1 MSREAGETLAFVLA
15 HEMIHSILED
25 ERQALSYAQLLLP
38 RQIVRSVTGMQVEID
53 CNASLLMA
61 MEPVMQQGEYEAD
74 ELGMLLASAAGFDLT
89 RKIRT
94 TGRSH
99 GTSRTSPLAAA
110 LWQQRGPLP
119 DADCFVRDVCD

>member
-25 ERQALSYAQLLLP
+25 ERQALTYAQLLLP
-38 RQIVRSVTGMQVEID
+38 RQIVRSVTDMYVEIEL
-53 CNASLLMA
+53 NASLLMA

-74 ELGMLLASAAGFDLT
+74 ELGMLLASALT
-89 RKIRT
+89 RQIRT

-99 GTSRTSPLAAA
+99 GTSRTSLPAAA
-110 LWQQRGPLP
+110 RRRWCAPAARASFTALRLV
-119 DADCFVRDVCD
+119 D